1 MDWKRDYLRE
11 QYAAIRRRAS
21 AAFFSD
27 SENHVGFSAAN
38 CFSFAGYWMET
49 MRLAFFIT
57 LLLSLISA
65 LTIGGPSVLFLL
77 IAWLAL
83 DLWQRLRKDLVVVF
97 FGDSGIWLTDRYGK
111 SPVFIPAADV
121 QRGYMQNNRLIIR
134 SGRKQYRIRY
144 NELEN
149 GPQFQQMMKL
159 FGFSGSI
166 E

>member
-1 MDWKRDYLRE
+1 MDWKRDYLQE

-27 SENHVGFSAAN
+27 DEKRGGFSAAN

-49 MRLAFFIT
+49 MRIAFFIA
-57 LLLSLISA
+57 LFLSLICA

-97 FGDSGIWLTDRYGK
+97 YGDSGIWLTDRSGK
-111 SPVFIPAADV
+111 SPIFIPAEDV
-121 QRGYMQNNRLIIR
+121 RRGYMQNNRLIIR
-134 SGRKQYRIRY
+134 SSRKQYRIRY

-149 GPQFQQMMKL
+149 GPQFQQMMTW
-159 FGFSGSI
+159 FGLSFST